1 MNRQIPADV
10 KMMLRTASEVAAE
23 PTRKFVCKVFDD
35 PTWNAF
41 VEQWAPIIYTFVEQ
55 ALGPYGTEPRT
66 EILALETGMHAAGA
80 TASFDMISGQ
90 VSLCKSVQGK
100 PGQTLEKLT
109 HEFTHGSLSQFP
121 EGDPFYEESQVDFAT
136 WIMAHAPV
144 WGAHRED
151 MIAAAEFNIE
161 HRRERAFTTGTD
173 YDRKRWAGGVHV
185 MFAYGPYLIG
195 RLRNKKLAGEFSW

>member
-1 MNRQIPADV
+1 MNREIPTSVHA
-10 KMMLRTASEVAAE
+10 MLRTASDAAVS
-23 PTRKFVCKVFDD
+23 PRRRFICKVFDD

-41 VEQWAPIIYTFVEQ
+41 VEEWAPRIHVFVEQ
-55 ALGPYGTEPRT
+55 ALGPYGTEPRP
-66 EILALETGMHAAGA
+66 EILGLEPGMHAAGA

-90 VSLCKSVQGK
+90 VRICKSVQGK

-121 EGDPFYEESQVDFAT
+121 EGDPFYEESQVDFST
-136 WIMAHAPV
+136 WILAHAPI
-144 WGAHRED
+144 WGPHRED

-161 HRRERAFTTGTD
+161 HRRERAFTTGSD
-173 YDRKRWAGGVHV
+173 YDRKRWSGGVYA

-195 RLRNKKLAGEFSW
+195 RLRNKKLAGDFSW